1 MFHSYSSHFH
11 SVYSMK
17 CLDIIRVRSNH
28 SFSTQY
34 TRSVVAKYHRINCY
48 QLFLSRREACVL
60 LQVMSR
66 SDKLA
71 NLHPKITAQITNVV
85 RLAWRLGADFQLFF
99 SFFTTILQFYSIFYL
114 ILSYSL

>member
-1 MFHSYSSHFH
+1 MLHSWTTSFH
-11 SVYSMK
+11 SVYLTK
-17 CLDIIRVRSNH
+17 CLDIIQLRSNH

-48 QLFLSRREACVL
+48 QLFLSRREACVF

-99 SFFTTILQFYSIFYL
+99 TFFVCFLANSFILLL